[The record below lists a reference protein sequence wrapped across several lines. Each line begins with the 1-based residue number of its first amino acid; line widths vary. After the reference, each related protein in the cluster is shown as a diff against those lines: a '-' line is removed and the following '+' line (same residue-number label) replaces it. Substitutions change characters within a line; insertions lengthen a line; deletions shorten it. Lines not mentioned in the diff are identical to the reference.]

1 MPWLGAGFSVR
12 TRISGLLLRKSE
24 CGVSKSVFRSKPR
37 PWETAPILDKRAR
50 IDCRPPIR
58 SFTSISV
65 GVLFILRTPQYKTVF
80 RRRGRRRL
88 PNLRVKHHNQSAART
103 YSLHES
109 SNAEE
114 SGRRNPRLI
123 HDRTHNPIDAAV
135 SRREKTISRGA
146 VAVSF
151 GRFLRTFLRRCG
163 GRLEN

>member
-12 TRISGLLLRKSE
+12 TRISRLLLRKSE
-24 CGVSKSVFRSKPR
+24 CGVSKSVFRSKTR

-50 IDCRPPIR
+50 IDWRSPIR

-80 RRRGRRRL
+80 QRRGRWRL

-109 SNAEE
+109 LVWKNLAGE
-114 SGRRNPRLI
+114 NPRLI
-123 HDRTHNPIDAAV
+123 DDRTYNAIDAAV
-135 SRREKTISRGA
+135 SRREKTVSRGA
-146 VAVSF
+146 RAVPF
-151 GRFLRTFLRRCG
+151 G
-163 GRLEN
+163 